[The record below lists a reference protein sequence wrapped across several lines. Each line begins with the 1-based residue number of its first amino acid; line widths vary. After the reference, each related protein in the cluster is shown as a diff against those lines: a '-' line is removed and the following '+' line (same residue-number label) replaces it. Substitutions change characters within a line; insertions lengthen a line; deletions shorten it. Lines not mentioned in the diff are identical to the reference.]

1 MKEFI
6 HYIVE
11 QIVSQPEE
19 IKITQTDEDGF
30 EKYLIEVADDDMGLI
45 IGKHGRTI
53 KSIRSLVKAKAIKDG
68 VRIRV
73 ELQETDEV

>member
-1 MKEFI
+1 MKDFI

-11 QIVSQPEE
+11 QIVSKPDE
-19 IKITQTDEDGF
+19 IVITETDEDGF
-30 EKYLIEVADDDMGLI
+30 EKYLIEVSEEDMGLV

-73 ELQETDEV
+73 ELKETDEN